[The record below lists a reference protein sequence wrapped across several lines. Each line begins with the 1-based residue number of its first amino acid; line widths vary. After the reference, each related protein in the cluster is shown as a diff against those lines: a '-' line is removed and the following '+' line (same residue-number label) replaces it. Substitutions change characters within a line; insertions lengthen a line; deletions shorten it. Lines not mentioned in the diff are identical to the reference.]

1 MPYGYGWAAL
11 HGKRMTPIM
20 TSRVIRRLVNI
31 LLFAAL
37 LTIWAGPTARAT
49 DYIWIEGESPRSQ
62 TMTRHPWWYDKV
74 KKDQLSGGD
83 FISNWSDKRPG
94 EATYAF
100 RASSGG

>member
-1 MPYGYGWAAL
+1 MQGKKLAAGPAMPYGYGWAAL

-49 DYIWIEGESPRSQ
+49 DYIWIEGESPQ
-62 TMTRHPWWYDKV
+62 IADHDTPPLV
-74 KKDQLSGGD
+74 V
-83 FISNWSDKRPG
+83 
-94 EATYAF
+94 
-100 RASSGG
+100 